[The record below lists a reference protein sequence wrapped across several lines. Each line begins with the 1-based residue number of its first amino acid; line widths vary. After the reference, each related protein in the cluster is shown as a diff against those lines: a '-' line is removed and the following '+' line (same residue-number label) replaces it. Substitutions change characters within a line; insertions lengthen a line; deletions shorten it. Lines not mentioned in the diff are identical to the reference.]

1 MVKRDRRLRRRRPAQ
16 RWGKRRDEGR
26 FELCLGW
33 RRIRDLSNLGAEGD
47 GGEERFC
54 RAGIGAAR
62 YFNPKRG
69 SANLYY
75 RRPFF
80 LGGGRGVAG
89 CYPSI
94 RHTRPPRHDPG
105 LPGAPTFENANESSF
120 ICKRICMYY
129 HARVFL
135 AIISHSKRDTP
146 SVHFCKSFQTT

>member
-69 SANLYY
+69 SANLFC

-80 LGGGRGVAG
+80 LGGGWREGGGGWVAG
-89 CYPSI
+89 C
-94 RHTRPPRHDPG
+94 
-105 LPGAPTFENANESSF
+105 
-120 ICKRICMYY
+120 
-129 HARVFL
+129 
-135 AIISHSKRDTP
+135 
-146 SVHFCKSFQTT
+146 

>member
-1 MVKRDRRLRRRRPAQ
+1 MVVKRDRCLHHCRPAQ

-33 RRIRDLSNLGAEGD
+33 WRIRDLSNLGAEGD
-47 GGEERFC
+47 GGEGRFC

-62 YFNPKRG
+62 YFNPKHGR
-69 SANLYY
+69 ANLFC
-75 RRPFF
+75 RRSF
-80 LGGGRGVAG
+80 LGGRGREGVGGWVLA
-89 CYPSI
+89 SV

-135 AIISHSKRDTP
+135 AIISHSKRDTIN
-146 SVHFCKSFQTT
+146 

>member
-47 GGEERFC
+47 GGEGRFC

-69 SANLYY
+69 STNLFC
-75 RRPFF
+75 RRPFGGGE
-80 LGGGRGVAG
+80 GGGREGWVAG
-89 CYPSI
+89 CYASV
-94 RHTRPPRHDPG
+94 RHTRPPRHD
-105 LPGAPTFENANESSF
+105 PGAPTFENANESSF

-135 AIISHSKRDTP
+135 AIISHSKRDTIN
-146 SVHFCKSFQTT
+146 